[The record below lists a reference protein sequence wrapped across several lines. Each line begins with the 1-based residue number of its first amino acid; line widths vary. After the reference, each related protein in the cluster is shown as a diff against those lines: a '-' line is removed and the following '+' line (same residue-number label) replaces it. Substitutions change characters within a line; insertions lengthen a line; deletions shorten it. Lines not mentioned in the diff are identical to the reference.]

1 MHFGRVISV
10 LAGRVYLSSFLAS
23 FLFVAH
29 AFAQRQ
35 PKLVAPPPRA
45 SVQPKQQ
52 PAAKQPGLNQGK
64 QKGKMAPLPAP
75 QLQRL
80 MQMTPEQRE
89 RALSRLPPEQRQDV
103 ENRLNQFERQ
113 FQRLPPEQQ
122 AALQQRYEAFSKLP
136 QDRRTAI
143 RQELQQLRTMTPAQR
158 ADRLNSDDARQSFS
172 PDELS
177 ILRGVAGAPE
187 P

>member
-1 MHFGRVISV
+1 MQFWRVFSV
-10 LAGRVYLSSFLAS
+10 LAGGVYLCS
-23 FLFVAH
+23 FLFVAS
-29 AFAQRQ
+29 ASGQRL
-35 PKLVAPPPRA
+35 KGAPPPKA
-45 SVQPKQQ
+45 SVQPKQ
-52 PAAKQPGLNQGK
+52 PAAKQPKQGK
-64 QKGKMAPLPAP
+64 QQGKMAPLPAP

-89 RALSRLPPEQRQDV
+89 RALSRLPPEQRQQV
-103 ENRLNQFERQ
+103 ETRLNQFEKQ

-158 ADRLNSDDARQSFS
+158 AERLNSDDAKQSFS
-172 PDELS
+172 SDELS